1 MYCPVIASYQSVCVK
16 LLAVF
21 ARINNILERCD
32 PWPHVASKPAI
43 VTVTSFAIELATSS
57 VTDVCYV
64 RTDTLPHLIYK
75 DYSNFLH

>member
-16 LLAVF
+16 LLTVF

-43 VTVTSFAIELATSS
+43 VTVTSFSL
-57 VTDVCYV
+57 
-64 RTDTLPHLIYK
+64 
-75 DYSNFLH
+75 